1 MIGNTLNGIED
12 PDKLELSNKISVH
25 ITNMPSELRDR
36 FKALKT
42 LQDQCD
48 VIEDERESEI
58 HELEVQFEALY
69 ADLYRQREEVIN
81 GTEDLNK
88 DMIEEFN

>member
-12 PDKLELSNKISVH
+12 PDKLELSHKISVH
-25 ITNMPSELRDR
+25 IANMPSELQDR
-36 FKALKT
+36 FKALKV

-69 ADLYRQREEVIN
+69 ADLYR
-81 GTEDLNK
+81 
-88 DMIEEFN
+88 